1 MIANLVND
9 NGANAVTI
17 TLMDGAVWEV
27 TGTSLIHSLTISD
40 DSSVSI
46 PEDATLTVNG
56 TTYTG
61 CTLTGG
67 SY

>member
-27 TGTSLIHSLTISD
+27 TGTSLINSLTISD

-56 TTYTG
+56 TNYTG